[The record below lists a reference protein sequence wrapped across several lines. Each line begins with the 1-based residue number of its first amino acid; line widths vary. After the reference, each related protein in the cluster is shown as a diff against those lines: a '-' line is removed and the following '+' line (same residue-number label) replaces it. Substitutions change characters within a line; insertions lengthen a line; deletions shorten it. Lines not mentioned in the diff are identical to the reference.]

1 MITPKNKYAI
11 LSQPIWNNKFST
23 VNKKMVCFPHWY
35 QVGIR
40 LGPFLTPMKAIS
52 FRLIPFALNSM

>member
-40 LGPFLTPMKAIS
+40 LGPF
-52 FRLIPFALNSM
+52 